1 MNNTFKQ
8 NCSELQD
15 SVQITENIKIRD
27 KNIAEVMD
35 EWLEGKFVSPNV
47 INLSTRNLCK
57 AKISL
62 LSKGL
67 KFIATPTTLNKTLI
81 KEKLECFG

>member
-1 MNNTFKQ
+1 
-8 NCSELQD
+8 
-15 SVQITENIKIRD
+15 
-27 KNIAEVMD
+27 MD
-35 EWLEGKFVSPNV
+35 GWLEGKFVSPNV

>member
-1 MNNTFKQ
+1 MNNT
-8 NCSELQD
+8 SELQD
-15 SVQITENIKIRD
+15 SVQITENIRNIGD